1 MAAMSEQS
9 DVILTPNSYDD
20 GDLKR
25 ELDRR
30 LWGYPKLVD
39 ACPFS
44 VLADVR
50 RKNLEE
56 REKILGSLPAI
67 HSESAPDVSGGRPT
81 EIPGGGDITRDWSLS
96 HTPPYEDEAH
106 ANEDVNPDIH
116 GVYTN
121 EAENHPENDSEQSV
135 TQSAQLSVGEIAADR
150 HSVPYDTEH
159 TQERWTSV
167 EAVELDE

>member
-1 MAAMSEQS
+1 MSEQS
-9 DVILTPNSYDD
+9 DVILTRNRADADS
-20 GDLKR
+20 LKGV
-25 ELDRR
+25 LDRY

-67 HSESAPDVSGGRPT
+67 HSESSPDASGGRST
-81 EIPGGGDITRDWSLS
+81 EIPGGGDITRDPGLPHSPPHEDRTLS
-96 HTPPYEDEAH
+96 DE
-106 ANEDVNPDIH
+106 NVNPDIH
-116 GVYTN
+116 GVYTD
-121 EAENHPENDSEQSV
+121 EAENHPEDDSEQSV
-135 TQSAQLSVGEIAADR
+135 TQSVEVSVGEIVADR

-159 TQERWTSV
+159 TQERW
-167 EAVELDE
+167 A

>member
-1 MAAMSEQS
+1 MMSEQS
-9 DVILTPNSYDD
+9 DVILTPKSYMYHNDF
-20 GDLKR
+20 LK
-25 ELDRR
+25 EWLDRY
-30 LWGYPKLVD
+30 LWGYPKLVN

-50 RKNLEE
+50 RQKLEE
-56 REKILGSLPAI
+56 RETSASPLPAI
-67 HSESAPDVSGGRPT
+67 QLESAPDASGGRPT

-121 EAENHPENDSEQSV
+121 EAENHPEDDSQQSV
-135 TQSAQLSVGEIAADR
+135 TQSAQISEGRFVADR
-150 HSVPYDTEH
+150 RSVPYNTEDS
-159 TQERWTSV
+159 QE
-167 EAVELDE
+167 